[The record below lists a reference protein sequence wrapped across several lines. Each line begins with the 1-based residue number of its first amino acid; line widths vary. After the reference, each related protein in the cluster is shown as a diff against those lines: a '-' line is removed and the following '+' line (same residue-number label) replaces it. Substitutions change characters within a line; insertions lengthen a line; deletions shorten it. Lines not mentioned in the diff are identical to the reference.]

1 MTMKRRKKT
10 PEEEAAYREF
20 RRQSA
25 ENLRRLRELVAR
37 GTAELEAR
45 RAREGGAGS

>member
-1 MTMKRRKKT
+1 MKRRKRT

-25 ENLRRLRELVAR
+25 ENLRRLRELVDK
-37 GTAELEAR
+37 GMAELEAR
-45 RAREGGAGS
+45 RAREQQSGA

>member
-1 MTMKRRKKT
+1 MKRRRMS

-25 ENLRRLRELVAR
+25 ENLKKLREIVAR
-37 GTAELEAR
+37 GWEKLEAQRAQEER
-45 RAREGGAGS
+45 RASS